1 MDEGSV
7 TSRAEEELA
16 FVCAEKLPTWLERKR
31 ICRGKLFA
39 EADVIAYAVAI
50 FVVGTQ
56 AIG

>member
-50 FVVGTQ
+50 FVVGT
-56 AIG
+56 

>member
-39 EADVIAYAVAI
+39 EADVIAYPLEVLI
-50 FVVGTQ
+50 DRL
-56 AIG
+56 